1 MADEKPVPAP
11 EAVDQPE
18 ATSATDKPAEMELD
32 KPTTADEKPTGKL
45 KFDIL
50 LYMNH
55 IPLVEAVYIGQR
67 LPATSVFVRP
77 TSADSPVPPPETT
90 NTTVDKNEVEA
101 QAEKPDTTDDA
112 TKVQDEEH
120 PDSADAKTEADEP
133 NGTPASAK
141 KSSKDRRRS
150 TGYADKKLNRKKSQ
164 TRLTHLD
171 AKPGDMFLAR
181 LRSYAPWPA
190 IICDEEIL
198 PSSLLDTRPV
208 TALQQDGTYR
218 ADYAEGGRRAHERTF
233 PVMFFETNEFAWVVN
248 TNLTPLDPEDCK
260 NISEKNKTKQLIG
273 AYKVA
278 SEGNDLAHFKKVLAE
293 HETALEEERQEL
305 EREVEEKAKAK
316 ADKAAMKTKRKS
328 KVAETDVEME
338 DAEET
343 KTPKSTKKRKKVE
356 TDAETEKP
364 AKTPKTATK
373 LKLTTP
379 KAPAE
384 EKKKTPATKT
394 KKAAPK
400 KGKAA
405 AAAAPS
411 DEEETP
417 EVKEPEK
424 QVDPEELKKKKEKE
438 KLTCYSVLFL
448 RHKLQKGFISRD
460 QPPKEEEMDVMATYF
475 DKLEKHADLEVSII
489 RSTKINK
496 VLKMIIKLNSIPR
509 DEEFNFRQRAMAIL
523 SSWKSVLDSDA
534 PAASTDKED
543 KDDKPAANGASKK
556 EESAETPK
564 VETEEEK
571 DSEIKPT
578 NDTPMPDADSEKPAE
593 EKSE

>member
-11 EAVDQPE
+11 EAADQPE
-18 ATSATDKPAEMELD
+18 ATSATDKPAETELD
-32 KPTTADEKPTGKL
+32 KSTNDDKPTET
-45 KFDIL
+45 
-50 LYMNH
+50 MN
-55 IPLVEAVYIGQR
+55 A
-67 LPATSVFVRP
+67 
-77 TSADSPVPPPETT
+77 
-90 NTTVDKNEVEA
+90 TVDKTEVEA

-112 TKVQDEEH
+112 TKAQDEEH
-120 PDSADAKTEADEP
+120 PESADAKTEAAEP

-141 KSSKDRRRS
+141 KASKDRRRS

-164 TRLTHLD
+164 PRLTHLD

-208 TALQQDGTYR
+208 TAMQKDGTYR

-260 NISEKNKTKQLIG
+260 NVSEKNKTKQLIN

-278 SEGNDLAHFKKVLAE
+278 AEGNDLAHFKTVLAE
-293 HETALEEERQEL
+293 HETALEEERQEF

-316 ADKAAMKTKRKS
+316 ADKAAKKTKRKS
-328 KVAETDVEME
+328 KAAETDVEME

-343 KTPKSTKKRKKVE
+343 KTPKSTKKRKKDE

-384 EKKKTPATKT
+384 EKKKTPASKA

-405 AAAAPS
+405 APAAPS

-417 EVKEPEK
+417 EVKEAEK

-438 KLTCYSVLFL
+438 ILFL

-489 RSTKINK
+489 RMTKINK

-543 KDDKPAANGASKK
+543 KEDKPIANGASKE

-571 DSEIKPT
+571 DSENKPT